1 MLSNKTEQSP
11 TRGMMGMNFVKR
23 VRTKDMSKSIWLL
36 TFGKRLLRIK
46 ENVAMAIEARN
57 NSLINQK
64 GLISNS

>member
-1 MLSNKTEQSP
+1 MLSNKTEQST

-23 VRTKDMSKSIWLL
+23 VRTKDMSKIIWLL